1 MERKPFYPFRSARA
15 KVEWEAHAITR
26 AKAWPVPC
34 TITRLETPSGRTFVR
49 SCGRPSDPPL
59 VLLPGARA
67 GSLMWIDCVTA
78 LAWHYRVH
86 ALDIIDDV
94 GFSLSRRTVSK
105 AEDYVTWLDE
115 VMTCLTPG
123 RPFNL
128 VGVSLGGAIA
138 ALYAARH
145 PERLRSVVLMAPGR
159 IVLPLAAGFFARLM
173 MMCLP
178 IPGRDGSA
186 LRRVCDWL
194 FADAASGDEAC
205 RARYEKVVTDL
216 ETAVRAFALPRPP
229 WPPVFHRGQWAA
241 FRVPCLF
248 MVGEHERIYSAQ
260 AAVRRLN
267 RVAPHVKTEIIP
279 GVGHDLI
286 TVNPD
291 LVAARVLEFLADGWR
306 ADTAADAAGQA
317 RL

>member
-1 MERKPFYPFRSARA
+1 MERRPFYPFRSARA
-15 KVEWEAHAITR
+15 RVEWEAHAIAK

-49 SCGRPSDPPL
+49 SCGRPTDPPL

-67 GSLMWIDCVTA
+67 SSLMWIDCVTA

-94 GFSLSRRTVSK
+94 GFSLSRRTVSG

-115 VMTCLTPG
+115 VMRCLAPG

-145 PERLRSVVLMAPGR
+145 PERLQGVVLMAPGR
-159 IVLPLAAGFFARLM
+159 IVLRFSPGFFARLM
-173 MMCLP
+173 LLCLP
-178 IPGRDGSA
+178 LPRRSGNA
-186 LRRVCDWL
+186 VRRVCDWV

-205 RARYEKVVTDL
+205 RARYETVVADL
-216 ETAVRAFALPRPP
+216 ETAVRAFALPIPP
-229 WPPVFHRGQWAA
+229 WPPVFSGARWRNI
-241 FRVPCLF
+241 RVPCLF
-248 MVGEHERIYSAQ
+248 IVGEHERIYSAQ

-267 RVAPHVKTEIIP
+267 RVAPHIRTEILP
-279 GVGHDLI
+279 GMGHDL
-286 TVNPD
+286 TVVDPD
-291 LVAARVLEFLADGWR
+291 LVATRVLEFLADGWR
-306 ADTAADAAGQA
+306 ADMAADAAGQA